1 PLDEINTVLQMP
13 ERLVGIHFFNPVAKM
28 QLVEIVKGNKTDQ
41 TVVDKAISF
50 VRKIDRLPLPV
61 KSSPGF
67 LVNRILMPYLLEA
80 VSMLDEG
87 IPGPAIDKAMVEF
100 GMPMGPIALA
110 DTVGLDVC
118 QSVAKYLGQYFHTE
132 IPQKLTELV

>member
-1 PLDEINTVLQMP
+1 
-13 ERLVGIHFFNPVAKM
+13 
-28 QLVEIVKGNKTDQ
+28 VEIVRGQRTQ
-41 TVVDKAISF
+41 SIVVDRATCF
-50 VRKIDRLPLPV
+50 VKRIDRLPLPV

-87 IPGPAIDKAMVEF
+87 IPAVAIDKAMTNF
-100 GMPMGPIALA
+100 GMPMGPVTLA

-118 QSVAKYLGQYFHTE
+118 LSVAKYLSRYFSADV
-132 IPQKLTELV
+132 PPKLVERVETGKLGRKTGEGFYR